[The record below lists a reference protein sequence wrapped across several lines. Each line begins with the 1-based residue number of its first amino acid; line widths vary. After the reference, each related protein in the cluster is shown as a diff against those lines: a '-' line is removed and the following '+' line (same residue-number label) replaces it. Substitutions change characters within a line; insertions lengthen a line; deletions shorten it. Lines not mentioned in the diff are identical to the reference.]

1 MGSKVG
7 GSFGPELVPTDRFG
21 RFVWHPAPSIVGITK
36 KKPHEK
42 TGTNSSLV
50 KN

>member
-1 MGSKVG
+1 VG
-7 GSFGPELVPTDRFG
+7 GSFCPELGFADWFG
-21 RFVWHPAPSIVGITK
+21 WFLWHPASSIVGITK